1 MKISFPSLTFAP
13 SRGRGLKHQASSF
26 DMTLERKFAP
36 SRGRGLKQIILRAV
50 AEVLV
55 DGELNT
61 FQGVPHAIPEGVKFF
76 VLKA

>member
-1 MKISFPSLTFAP
+1 
-13 SRGRGLKHQASSF
+13 
-26 DMTLERKFAP
+26 
-36 SRGRGLKQIILRAV
+36 LKQIILRAV